1 MYDHTKVAALPA
13 LPLRPEV
20 KLLHG
25 FTVSLAVARRKMQA
39 GIFSVKI
46 KSRFSP
52 LAVDGQSSRCHEPWE
67 LTVSH
72 HYSIESKSGL

>member
-1 MYDHTKVAALPA
+1 MYNHMKVAALPS
-13 LPLRPEV
+13 LPLITAV

-39 GIFSVKI
+39 KIFSLKI
-46 KSRFSP
+46 KSRLSS
-52 LAVDGQSSRCHEPWE
+52 LAVHGQSSRCHEPQE

-72 HYSIESKSGL
+72 HYNIE